1 MCYQDFPSRAVFFF
15 FHRILFHLTHRKIL
29 NYQQSF
35 TNPFDWRQRTVLSI
49 ALLPM
54 YLSGIKRKAFFLRSR
69 SLKLFPFKAAL
80 CLVSSRWEI
89 NVRETSEKN
98 TGYIRA
104 LRKFAISYNEKSCFC
119 ALMVEIKSY
128 NLQHGIYK
136 STSAKVTVVGE
147 AQVFRETRS
156 TKLATVISKTS
167 WFSIV
172 YDAFYIYQIFF
183 TVIEILTRNNSS
195 V

>member
-1 MCYQDFPSRAVFFF
+1 MKTSLRVLF
-15 FHRILFHLTHRKIL
+15 FHRIFLHLTHRKIL

-80 CLVSSRWEI
+80 YLVSSRWEI

-136 STSAKVTVVGE
+136 STEKVRDR
-147 AQVFRETRS
+147 AWKLQSWARRRS
-156 TKLATVISKTS
+156 FTKL
-167 WFSIV
+167 
-172 YDAFYIYQIFF
+172 DEQ
-183 TVIEILTRNNSS
+183 N
-195 V
+195 